1 MTVKMLKIFGHNL
14 TMEELTRAA
23 EASARTFENCRRFS
37 LPIVD
42 GVYGH
47 GFEILMID
55 DKAHSLD
62 DVPN

>member
-1 MTVKMLKIFGHNL
+1 MTVKMLKVFGHNL
-14 TMEELTRAA
+14 TKEELTLAA
-23 EASARTFENCRRFS
+23 EASARTFEKCRRFS

-47 GFEILMID
+47 GFEILMVD

-62 DVPN
+62 DFPN

>member
-1 MTVKMLKIFGHNL
+1 MLKVFGHNL
-14 TMEELTRAA
+14 TKEELTLAA
-23 EASARTFENCRRFS
+23 EASARTFGKCRRFS

-47 GFEILMID
+47 GFEILMVD

-62 DVPN
+62 NAPN